1 MPEISTILYGQI
13 DEFKAVKAKAVR
25 MRSFKALS
33 SKSCYAIELT
43 YEGASFEM
51 QAVVTVPDC
60 YPDKPCLFELKLS
73 AP

>member
-1 MPEISTILYGQI
+1 MWQRLLSRQILRLQIQTFKDSQSFMPEISTILYGQI

-43 YEGASFEM
+43 
-51 QAVVTVPDC
+51 
-60 YPDKPCLFELKLS
+60 
-73 AP
+73 